1 MSDKKSWGST
11 VKGWFIVPDEA
22 AASAGSADYRP
33 FSDIDTPAATDDD
46 DVIARAAGK
55 ASAASAPAAANAAS
69 GAAAPGATVFTT
81 KPPDAPGGKVD
92 FDKVFEAAGITAE
105 ERERITRTEQL
116 LASLPA
122 STDPVVKKQI
132 VMASLQ
138 AFGVP
143 IEKIIESGAEELQA
157 LDAYIRDGAKDTAA
171 VTNDGAE
178 RIKQLEAEIVQ
189 IRTVMQQRVDEQNAV
204 IGSCN
209 AKKLEVQKVLEFFGQ
224 DAVARVVRESPKL
237 QEPGSEA

>member
-22 AASAGSADYRP
+22 SADSGSADYRP
-33 FSDIDTPAATDDD
+33 FSDVEAKTPNDDD

-55 ASAASAPAAANAAS
+55 APARDVGASAGS
-69 GAAAPGATVFTT
+69 APEAQVFTT
-81 KPPDAPGGKVD
+81 KPPTAPGGNVD

-105 ERERITRTEQL
+105 ERERITRTQQL

-122 STDPVVKKQI
+122 STDPAVKKQI

-204 IGSCN
+204 ISSCN
-209 AKKLEVQKVLEFFGQ
+209 AKKLDVQKVLEFFGQ

>member
-1 MSDKKSWGST
+1 MSEKKSWGST
-11 VKGWFIVPDEA
+11 VKGWFIVPDDSA
-22 AASAGSADYRP
+22 ADAGSGSYRP
-33 FSDIDTPAATDDD
+33 FSDLDAKPTGGESDDD
-46 DVIARAAGK
+46 LIARAA
-55 ASAASAPAAANAAS
+55 AAADAPAAPAAAVFS
-69 GAAAPGATVFTT
+69 SKPPAAPG
-81 KPPDAPGGKVD
+81 GIVD
-92 FDKVFEAAGITAE
+92 FDKVFEAAGITSE

-122 STDPVVKKQI
+122 STDPAVKKQI
-132 VMASLQ
+132 VMASLN

-157 LDAYIRDGAKDTAA
+157 LDAYIRDGAADTTT
-171 VTNDGAE
+171 VTSDGAE
-178 RIKQLEAEIVQ
+178 RIKQLEAEIVK
-189 IRTVMQQRVDEQNAV
+189 IRTVMQQRVEEQNAV